1 MPFPMFLHLNVA
13 ETLLQPS
20 KKLTRYAERIRQE
33 KPRVRE
39 IALFHKFRVC
49 SWPRLMRGRPW
60 GRAVCWRKPLL
71 WLPLPCRLMQ
81 VRVTVGCKQWQA
93 VARKRN
99 GNGRRNLACR
109 QTQWWPRQ
117 IDNGS
122 GASVAEV
129 NKP

>member
-1 MPFPMFLHLNVA
+1 MLLAKANARATMGSCCLLAQTIVVVA
-13 ETLLQPS
+13 P
-20 KKLTRYAERIRQE
+20 
-33 KPRVRE
+33 
-39 IALFHKFRVC
+39 
-49 SWPRLMRGRPW
+49 
-60 GRAVCWRKPLL
+60 AVQV
-71 WLPLPCRLMQ
+71 MQ
-81 VRVTVGCKQWQA
+81 VQVTVGCKQWQA

-117 IDNGS
+117 IDNES